1 MEHATI
7 GSILRTTQAWCAQLC
22 EKETLNYGIAYYSN
36 RFANLPETNQFREV
50 VIQDDAAFP
59 KALGESHEWFT
70 SQSLAC
76 HRWAPAEGCASQELT
91 AFLERNGF
99 DKHVYTAM
107 ALTEWVNID
116 PTPDVRILP
125 ARAMRAALRATF
137 TQADSPESTAVK
149 SLMADA
155 CDERMNDPQFDM
167 FVAFVDGKPA
177 GRCALYQVGDI
188 ARLMDLNVTPSFADS
203 GADRALV
210 AHMLSFAKRLSMRNI
225 CVQVADTDGRGCEWF
240 EPFGFTAD
248 GTIEE
253 FDYVSADQPD
263 RHPC

>member
-1 MEHATI
+1 MERATI

-36 RFANLPETNQFREV
+36 RFAKLPEANQFREV

-59 KALGESHEWFT
+59 KALAESREWFT

-76 HRWAPAEGCASQELT
+76 HRWAPAEGHAGKELT
-91 AFLERNGF
+91 AFLEKNGF
-99 DKHVYTAM
+99 KKRVYTAM
-107 ALTEWVNID
+107 ALTEWMKID

-137 TQADSPESTAVK
+137 TEVDSSASDAEE

-167 FVAFVDGKPA
+167 FVAFVKGKPA

-188 ARLMDLNVTPSFADS
+188 ARLMDLSVRPAFADS
-203 GADRALV
+203 GADRTLV
-210 AHMLSFAKRLSMRNI
+210 AHMLSFAKRLSMRDI
-225 CVQVADTDGRGCEWF
+225 CVQVADTDSRGCAWF

-253 FDYVSADQPD
+253 FDCVSADQPD
-263 RHPC
+263 RQPC